1 MKFISF
7 DCATKTFA
15 FCYGEINI
23 EKKIINNYI
32 EEVDRQILYIQS
44 IQSIQ
49 NIQNI
54 QNIQSIILSCISC
67 IENIKN
73 GIKNCIQLYDG
84 ETVDLFPGI
93 SDEKIDIVNRIK
105 KLVSYI
111 NTRIPYISS
120 DVKIFIEFQMG
131 QNPKARAIVPAL
143 ITYFHNNEIIM
154 VNPSLKNKIYMTDKG
169 RYCYFIEKYSSNY
182 SANKIHCKYNFEKI
196 EEYFYSKIPY
206 STKSMRGHIADS
218 FMQVLGYLIYKN

>member
-15 FCYGEINI
+15 FCYGEFNI
-23 EKKIINNYI
+23 EKKIIDDYI
-32 EEVDRQILYIQS
+32 RKVEKLTQDIQD
-44 IQSIQ
+44 IQDIKNIQDIQ
-49 NIQNI
+49 NIQDIKKKI
-54 QNIQSIILSCISC
+54 QD
-67 IENIKN
+67 IKN

-111 NTRIPYISS
+111 NTRIPNIST

-143 ITYFHNNEIIM
+143 IACFHNNEIIM

-182 SANKIHCKYNFEKI
+182 SANKKHCKYNFEKI

-218 FMQVLGYLIYKN
+218 FMQVLGYLIYI